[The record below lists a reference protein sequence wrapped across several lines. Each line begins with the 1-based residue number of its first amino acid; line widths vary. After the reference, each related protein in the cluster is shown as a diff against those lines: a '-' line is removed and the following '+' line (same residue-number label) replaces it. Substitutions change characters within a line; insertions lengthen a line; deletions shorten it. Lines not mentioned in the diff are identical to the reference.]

1 MKKKL
6 NVYFK
11 PQFSKPPPNHI
22 FLYKRFRFIRVVT
35 PSKLSNDGLELCTR
49 PVQSTTLPT
58 FLIFHPISM
67 NYFFYNNEVIT
78 GIEPVSVAHLFH
90 ALVCVI
96 WIDF

>member
-1 MKKKL
+1 MKKI

-58 FLIFHPISM
+58 FLIFYPISM
-67 NYFFYNNEVIT
+67 NYF
-78 GIEPVSVAHLFH
+78 LFIKGLSILPIRY
-90 ALVCVI
+90 AV
-96 WIDF
+96 